1 MLCARRTYRNVVPAQ
16 CSFVYL
22 LWFISK
28 VLWPQKKNRILKVN
42 IYPLGTSGK
51 MHLYKEVANLSCS
64 LRNACNKTMKQIFKA
79 KPDPCDQYYLE
90 ISFILHSEIQLHI
103 FLEPMIGLVT
113 IKNIYSERK
122 SPEILFFV
130 TFCHILTCEFKK
142 SSKLHSLKLLNITEI
157 SAVSWVALAH

>member
-1 MLCARRTYRNVVPAQ
+1 
-16 CSFVYL
+16 
-22 LWFISK
+22 
-28 VLWPQKKNRILKVN
+28 
-42 IYPLGTSGK
+42 
-51 MHLYKEVANLSCS
+51 
-64 LRNACNKTMKQIFKA
+64 MKQIFKA

-122 SPEILFFV
+122 SPEILFLV

-157 SAVSWVALAH
+157 SAVS

>member
-1 MLCARRTYRNVVPAQ
+1 MLCARRTHRNVVPAQ
-16 CSFVYL
+16 CFFVYL

-28 VLWPQKKNRILKVN
+28 LLWPQKKNKILKIN

-51 MHLYKEVANLSCS
+51 KHLNKEVANLSCS

-79 KPDPCDQYYLE
+79 KPDPCDQYYLG

-103 FLEPMIGLVT
+103 FLEPMIALVT

-122 SPEILFFV
+122 SPEILFLV

-142 SSKLHSLKLLNITEI
+142 SSKLYSLKMLNITAI
-157 SAVSWVALAH
+157 SAVSWAALSH

>member
-28 VLWPQKKNRILKVN
+28 LLWPQKKNRILKVN
-42 IYPLGTSGK
+42 IYPLGTSDK
-51 MHLYKEVANLSCS
+51 MHLNMDVANLSCS
-64 LRNACNKTMKQIFKA
+64 LRNTCKYSKQIFKA
-79 KPDPCDQYYLE
+79 NPDPCDQYYLG

-103 FLEPMIGLVT
+103 FLDPMIGLVT

-122 SPEILFFV
+122 SPEILFLV
-130 TFCHILTCEFKK
+130 TFCHILTCKFKK
-142 SSKLHSLKLLNITEI
+142 SSKLYSLKLLKITEI
-157 SAVSWVALAH
+157 SAISWVPLAH